1 MTGKRIALYPFL
13 LAAIPIL
20 AIYQHNM
27 LEVPGFDLVRPLFV
41 ACLLTALA
49 LGLAALLLRRGHG
62 IPLLAA
68 LMVTT
73 LYVYPLLFS
82 ALHAVWPQQT
92 RPLYVLPLWGLLSLL
107 FAGGGF
113 LLLRRTEQRLAGLT
127 KALHYFAVVLC
138 GLIVLTGAW
147 HLRTSTRV
155 AEQAGHKRVVA
166 EKPAEPSD
174 AWVQQTLATR
184 DPARQFAGRTLP
196 DIYYIILDGYPRG
209 DILQTRFNY
218 NNHEFLDWLR
228 SKGFFVA
235 EESHSN
241 YSWTHLSLSAT
252 LNAEYLQT
260 LLPAGYGTNAPAEYR
275 QRYQFFVAHLGPA
288 YILSN
293 RVSRALQ
300 SVGYTINSLDT
311 GYAVTRNLQLS
322 WKQVLLGPVTQFEW
336 TLLRKTALGPLVEL
350 AAARLAPAGQAPL
363 NGNVRLLRALPGL
376 AQVRGP
382 KFVVFYVGAPH
393 PPFCFDEHGGSITA
407 HPVYDASPWLCDGR
421 KLPGFADFMRAGYP
435 RNVAGLNVH
444 VRESLNAL
452 LRATGGRSVIIMQSD
467 HGSHMGTDPL
477 SAEHTDA
484 PERFGV
490 LNAIYFPPG
499 VERAG
504 LDPGM
509 SSVNTFRV
517 VLNRVL
523 GCTLPMLE
531 DHAWFS
537 TGDLNF
543 TEVTERIRRKP

>member
-1 MTGKRIALYPFL
+1 M
-13 LAAIPIL
+13 L
-20 AIYQHNM
+20 AIYQHNW
-27 LEVPGFDLVRPLFV
+27 LEVPGFDLIRPLFV
-41 ACLLTALA
+41 ACLLTVFA
-49 LGLAALLLRRGHG
+49 LGLATLLLRRGPG
-62 IPLLAA
+62 IPLLAV
-68 LMVTT
+68 LMVAT
-73 LYVYPLLFS
+73 LYAYPLLFA
-82 ALHAVWPQQT
+82 ALHALRPPQA
-92 RPLYVLPLWGLLSLL
+92 RPLYVLPLWGLLAFL
-107 FAGGGF
+107 FTGGSF
-113 LLLRRTEQRLAGLT
+113 LLLRRIGQRLAGLA
-127 KALHYFAVVLC
+127 KALHYFAIVLC
-138 GLIVLTGAW
+138 GLIVLSSAW
-147 HLRTSTRV
+147 HLFASSKS
-155 AEQAGHKRVVA
+155 AGPAGQKVVVA
-166 EKPAEPSD
+166 GKTAGPLE

-184 DPARQFAGRTLP
+184 VPARQFADGKLP
-196 DIYYIILDGYPRG
+196 DIYYIIMDGYPRG

-218 NNHEFLDWLR
+218 DNHEFLDWLR
-228 SKGFFVA
+228 GQGFFVA
-235 EESHSN
+235 EKSHSN

-260 LLPAGYGTNAPAEYR
+260 LLPPGFGTNAPAEYR
-275 QRYQFFVAHLGPA
+275 QRYQFFVAQLGPA

-293 RVSRALQ
+293 RVSRTLQ
-300 SVGYTINSLDT
+300 AVGYKISSLDT
-311 GYAVTRNLQLS
+311 GYAVTRNLQFS

-336 TLLRKTALGPLVEL
+336 TVLRKTALGPLVEL
-350 AAARLAPAGQAPL
+350 AAARLAPKGQAPL
-363 NGNVRLLRALPGL
+363 NGNVQLLRALPGL
-376 AQVRGP
+376 AHVRGP

-393 PPFCFDEHGGSITA
+393 PPFCFNERGESITA

-444 VRESLNAL
+444 ARAALDAL
-452 LRATGGRSVIIMQSD
+452 LRATGGRSVIIVQSD

-484 PERFGV
+484 LERFGV

-504 LDPGM
+504 LDPAM

-537 TGDLNF
+537 IGDLDF
-543 TEVTERIRRKP
+543 TEVTERVRGKP